1 MDKKPARS
9 YVIPFLLL
17 ILAYEWLIS
26 SINKLV
32 TKNYYSNLHQ
42 QLTQS
47 LSGIQVHPY
56 AYLVKTIGLEHYH
69 VIGTLVVL
77 GEVFVGVTFLILAFR
92 KLQGKVSRMEGWFGV
107 IVSILAAFMS
117 LNYALLG
124 GDTLFVD
131 PANAFQE
138 GISIDWVLF
147 FEEVTLAFHFYLLA
161 IHKSK
166 VQETT
171 AQRNA
176 VEKISLSSN

>member
-1 MDKKPARS
+1 MDKKPAQG
-9 YVIPFLLL
+9 YIIPILML
-17 ILAYEWLIS
+17 IIAYEWIIS

-32 TKNYYSNLHQ
+32 TKNYYANLHQ
-42 QLTQS
+42 QLIQS

-56 AYLVKTIGLEHYH
+56 AYLVKTVGLENYKF
-69 VIGTLVVL
+69 IGTLVVL
-77 GEVFVGVTFLILAFR
+77 GEIFVGVTFVILAVR
-92 KLQGKVSRMEGWFGV
+92 KFQGRVSRVEGWFGF
-107 IVSILAAFMS
+107 IASILAAFMS

-147 FEEVTLAFHFYLLA
+147 LQEVTFALHFYRLV
-161 IHKSK
+161 IHGSK

-171 AQRNA
+171 VQRDA
-176 VEKISLSSN
+176 VDKIS